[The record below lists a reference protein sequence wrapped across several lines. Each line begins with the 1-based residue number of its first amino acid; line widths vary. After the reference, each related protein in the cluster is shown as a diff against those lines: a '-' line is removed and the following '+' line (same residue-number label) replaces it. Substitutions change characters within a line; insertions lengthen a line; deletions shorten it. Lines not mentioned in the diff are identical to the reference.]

1 MTLQEFITTE
11 FGTKL
16 WMSLGRWLPP
26 WAGHGLARIAT
37 GIITRRRH
45 ASIYRILADNQA
57 GVRGLQT
64 PPEMLHRS
72 VRDVLCHVGQTAYD
86 LMHAVAQGEEAI
98 RAAVTFADDFWT
110 NLRAAQAIGRG
121 VMVCGAHTSNFNLM
135 FLALGSYDIP
145 TVQVLSP
152 PSQTGGFRVMRD
164 LRSASKVLETP
175 IDSASLRQAIARLR
189 SGGFVA
195 TGVDWPLAAA
205 ADDILPFFG
214 RPAHL
219 PTGHIRLALTANATM
234 LPVACRW
241 SAARGYYAMTG
252 PPLPLEISGNRAV
265 DVQHNARRVLAVIEQ
280 WIAETPDQWLMYHPV
295 WPGWID
301 QETEN
306 RRTHAENRC
315 ERGERA
321 PAA

>member
-37 GIITRRRH
+37 GIVARRRH
-45 ASIYRILADNQA
+45 ASIYRILTANQA

-64 PPEMLHRS
+64 PPEVLHQA
-72 VRDVLCHVGQTAYD
+72 VRDVLRHVGQTAYD
-86 LMHAVAQGEEAI
+86 LMHAVAQGQDAI

-152 PSQTGGFRVMRD
+152 PSQTGGFQVMHN

-175 IDSASLRQAIARLR
+175 INNASLRQAIARLR
-189 SGGFVA
+189 GGGFVA

-205 ADDILPFFG
+205 PDDIVPFFG

-219 PTGHIRLALTANATM
+219 PTGHIRLALTADAIM

-241 SAARGYYAMTG
+241 SADRGYYAMTG
-252 PPLPLEISGNRAV
+252 PPLPLEISGSRAV
-265 DVQHNARRVLAVIEQ
+265 DVQHNAQRVLAVIER
-280 WIAETPDQWLMYHPV
+280 WIAEAPDQWLMYHPV
-295 WPGWID
+295 W
-301 QETEN
+301 T
-306 RRTHAENRC
+306 
-315 ERGERA
+315 GEVGAGDSRQKEECR
-321 PAA
+321 